1 MNRKPEK
8 KEPKP
13 VPQSANYLD
22 PKLYEELVGAANS
35 VTEAVLRKS
44 SVAEA
49 VLRKSSVAEA
59 VFRNSDWKLIFRN

>member
-1 MNRKPEK
+1 MSGGYLRNEQEAGE
-8 KEPKP
+8 KEPNT

-49 VLRKSSVAEA
+49 V
-59 VFRNSDWKLIFRN
+59 FRNSDWKLIFRN